1 MSGRTAV
8 CLAMTALV
16 ASLVSIPT
24 AAQTARPGRLPAK
37 ITHVDPV
44 HPGSPARG
52 VVQIRITV
60 GLNGRVTD
68 ARVVRSIPA
77 LDQAALDAVRQ
88 WEYDPK
94 GMKSPIVS
102 TVSVRFAIPPSAPSR
117 TPRPTTA
124 TDERPQA
131 ASAAPA
137 PPAAVAGGLSAP
149 CAKGPGGGASPD
161 STRQALRA
169 RAVQNATTGRL
180 GFAHQDVDAL
190 LAIDPC
196 DAEAYFARGLAYF
209 VGNPPAAVKAFSQA
223 IHLDPASVRHHR
235 GRAWSNL
242 VAGDYAAAAK
252 DFDRVLQRDPED
264 AEAFRG
270 RGWAA
275 LHAGAV
281 ERAILDFTE
290 VLRRSPANAETRSI
304 RGAAYHLLGRVP
316 EARADFR
323 ISLTLGRQPNGALA
337 YNTLILDDWTR
348 HRRLM
353 TTLDARIQ
361 QNADDVEAWLAVA
374 AVGYHATD
382 PGLHSAPVA
391 SDRAVKARPDDVDA
405 LMSRALMNRA
415 TAFGD
420 LTEVIR
426 LQPDHSQAYFQR
438 ALLQA
443 LETRT
448 LPAAIADCKKALQ
461 LLSGD
466 PKVGAAC
473 QQLELD
479 QRIEEIRK
487 QQEILAEP
495 ARQRARELMAIM
507 VTFLLFD
514 SFSGPRDPY
523 AANDNFAEAL
533 AALDDDA
540 ARRRRR

>member
-1 MSGRTAV
+1 
-8 CLAMTALV
+8 
-16 ASLVSIPT
+16 
-24 AAQTARPGRLPAK
+24 
-37 ITHVDPV
+37 
-44 HPGSPARG
+44 
-52 VVQIRITV
+52 
-60 GLNGRVTD
+60 
-68 ARVVRSIPA
+68 
-77 LDQAALDAVRQ
+77 
-88 WEYDPK
+88 
-94 GMKSPIVS
+94 
-102 TVSVRFAIPPSAPSR
+102 
-117 TPRPTTA
+117 
-124 TDERPQA
+124 
-131 ASAAPA
+131 
-137 PPAAVAGGLSAP
+137 
-149 CAKGPGGGASPD
+149 
-161 STRQALRA
+161 
-169 RAVQNATTGRL
+169 
-180 GFAHQDVDAL
+180 
-190 LAIDPC
+190 
-196 DAEAYFARGLAYF
+196 LAYF

-223 IHLDPASVRHHR
+223 VHLDPASLKYQR
-235 GRAWSNL
+235 GRAWANL
-242 VAGDYAAAAK
+242 VAGDYAAATK
-252 DFDRVLQRDPED
+252 DFDQVLQRAPED

-281 ERAILDFTE
+281 DRAILDFNE
-290 VLRRSPANAETRSI
+290 VLRRSPANAETLSI
-304 RGAAYHLLGRVP
+304 RGAAYYLTGRVR

-323 ISLTLGRQPNGALA
+323 ISLTLGRQPNGAVA

-353 TTLDARIQ
+353 ATLDARVQ
-361 QNADDVEAWLAVA
+361 QNVNDGEAWLAVA
-374 AVGYHATD
+374 AVGYHASD

-405 LMSRALMNRA
+405 LMFRALTHRA
-415 TAFGD
+415 TAFSD
-420 LTEVIR
+420 LTEIIR

-448 LPAAIADCKKALQ
+448 LPAAVADCKKALQ
-461 LLSGD
+461 LLSAD

-495 ARQRARELMAIM
+495 GRQRAREVMAIM
-507 VTFLLFD
+507 VTFLLFQ

-523 AANDNFAEAL
+523 AANDNFLEAL

>member
-1 MSGRTAV
+1 MCVA
-8 CLAMTALV
+8 LTALV
-16 ASLVSIPT
+16 ASLVSIPA

-37 ITHVDPV
+37 IKHVDPV
-44 HPGSPARG
+44 LPGGSGRG
-52 VVQIRITV
+52 VVQVRITV
-60 GLNGRVTD
+60 ALNGRVTE

-77 LDQAALDAVRQ
+77 LDQAVLAAVRQ

-94 GMKSPIVS
+94 GMTHPIVA
-102 TVSVRFAIPPSAPSR
+102 TVSVRFGMPAPAPAR
-117 TPRPTTA
+117 TARPTAA
-124 TDERPQA
+124 TEARRPGA
-131 ASAAPA
+131 VAAPA
-137 PPAAVAGGLSAP
+137 STPANAGVPSPPCS
-149 CAKGPGGGASPD
+149 KGSSGGAASE
-161 STRQALRA
+161 SQRQALRD

-190 LAIDPC
+190 LKIDAC

-223 IHLDPASVRHHR
+223 IHLDPAAIKHHR
-235 GRAWSNL
+235 GRAWANL
-242 VAGDYAAAAK
+242 VAGDYAAATK
-252 DFDRVLQRDPED
+252 DFDQVLQLDPD
-264 AEAFRG
+264 GAEAFRG

-281 ERAILDFTE
+281 DRAILDFNE
-290 VLRRSPANAETRSI
+290 VLRRSPANAETWSI
-304 RGAAYHLLGRVP
+304 RGAAHYLTGRVR

-323 ISLTLGRQPNGALA
+323 ISLTLGRQPNGAIA

-353 TTLDARIQ
+353 ATLDARIQ
-361 QNADDVEAWLAVA
+361 QNANDVEAWLAVA
-374 AVGYHATD
+374 AVGYHASD
-382 PGLHSAPVA
+382 PGVHSAPVA

-405 LMSRALMNRA
+405 LMFRALTGHRA
-415 TAFGD
+415 TAFSD

-448 LPAAIADCKKALQ
+448 LPAAIADCRKALQ

-473 QQLELD
+473 QRLELD

-495 ARQRARELMAIM
+495 GRQRAREVMAIM

-514 SFSGPRDPY
+514 AFSGPRDPY
-523 AANDNFAEAL
+523 AANDNFVEAL